1 VAATKWLIIGGSIL
15 LAGALGFGI
24 LAAYS
29 EPILRERAIRMLER
43 RFDSNVE
50 LASLRV
56 SLWPGIGATGTGLV
70 LHRKDDP
77 AGPPLIAIKSFSLS
91 TGLMELLRPA
101 PHIHSVRLDGL
112 EITVAAHHDGR
123 TGLAADGG
131 PHIEVGEIDTDDALL
146 RILPRV
152 PAKEPLLFNIHRLT
166 MRTVA
171 RNQPMSFVTTLR
183 NAKPPGEIHSAGN
196 FGPWQEQDP
205 GLTPVSGSYTFE
217 NANLGVF
224 KGISGILASRGK
236 YGGTLDHI
244 DVKGDT
250 DTPDF
255 TVRVSGHPVDLK
267 TTFHSIVDGTN
278 GDTLLQP
285 VDAHFG
291 HSTIHCEGGVVHD
304 EGEHGKTVSLNI
316 AVIDARIEDLLR
328 LAVKSDKPVMTGAVH
343 FHAKFELPPGDR
355 DIPDRL
361 NLDGTFGVGGAHFT
375 NSTVQEKVASLS
387 HRAQGRP
394 DETGGTVASDLKGS
408 FILKDGVITFSRLS
422 FGVPGADIVL
432 IGDYNL
438 DNERIDFR
446 GTARMQAELSQMTTG
461 WKSMLLK
468 IADPFFRKNGAGTVI
483 PFKITGTRENPSF
496 GLDFRKP

>member
-1 VAATKWLIIGGSIL
+1 MSATKWLILGGSVL
-15 LAGALGFGI
+15 VVGAIGFGI

-50 LASLRV
+50 LGSLRI

-77 AGPPLIAIKSFSLS
+77 AGPPPITIKSFTVS
-91 TGLMELLRPA
+91 TGLMELLRPT
-101 PHIHSVRLDGL
+101 PHIHYVRLEGL
-112 EITVAAHHDGR
+112 EINVAAHRDGR
-123 TGLAADGG
+123 TGLPADGS
-131 PHIEVGEIDTDDALL
+131 PHIEVSEIDTDDALL

-152 PAKEPLLFNIHRLT
+152 PGKEPLLFNIHQLT

-183 NAKPPGEIHSAGN
+183 NAKPPGEIHSSGSV
-196 FGPWQEQDP
+196 GPWQEKDP
-205 GLTPVSGSYTFE
+205 GLTPVAGSYTFE

-224 KGISGILASRGK
+224 KGISGILSSRGK
-236 YGGTLDHI
+236 YNGTLDHI
-244 DVKGDT
+244 EVNGDT

-255 TVRVSGHPVDLK
+255 TVRVRGSPVDLK

-304 EGEHGKTVSLNI
+304 EGEDGKTVSLNI
-316 AVIDARIEDLLR
+316 TVIDGRIEDMLR
-328 LAVKSDKPVMTGAVH
+328 LALKSDKPMMTGSVH

-375 NSTVQEKVASLS
+375 SSDLQGKVASLS
-387 HRAQGRP
+387 HRAQGSP
-394 DETGGTVASDLKGS
+394 EETGGTVASDLKGS
-408 FILKDGVITFSRLS
+408 FILKDGVVTFSRLS
-422 FGVPGADIVL
+422 FGVPGAGIVL
-432 IGDYNL
+432 SGDYNL
-438 DNERIDFR
+438 DNEQLDLR
-446 GTARMQAELSQMTTG
+446 GTARMQAELSRMTTG

-468 IADPFFRKNGAGTVI
+468 IADPFFRKNGAGAVI
-483 PFKITGTRENPSF
+483 PFKITGSRENPSV